1 MPRFAHQGGA
11 GPIASAVTVRT
22 LLRRIVLRSEDPEV
36 MHALRYLECAPEIDG
51 FPPRDLDIRIE
62 SFRGRYRII
71 EDGVAAREE
80 LTPQCV
86 LHYLHQRVY
95 VLSIEDQPQAL
106 LLHAGCLR
114 RGDRRILLIGTEGAG
129 KTTLTLNLMMRGYE
143 IEGDE
148 NVFIDIPGV
157 IARPRA
163 LRVKERAL
171 AQVPEIADR
180 VAAAPF
186 MTDFY
191 GRKIY
196 NLDPRLLGKRWQIRQ
211 GAVDFVLLLR
221 ANHGGASSIRQLGP
235 LAAARE
241 VMAEIAFPATGKG
254 SAVAALSALTSRARA
269 YDLSL
274 GETREAVRLIDRLFG
289 GPGG

>member
-1 MPRFAHQGGA
+1 
-11 GPIASAVTVRT
+11 
-22 LLRRIVLRSEDPEV
+22 

-71 EDGVAAREE
+71 EDGAAAREG

-86 LHYLHQRVY
+86 LQYLHQRLY
-95 VLSIEDQPQAL
+95 VLSIEDRPQAL
-106 LLHAGCLR
+106 VLHAGCLR
-114 RGDRRILLIGTEGAG
+114 RDERRMLLVGTEGAG

-171 AQVPEIADR
+171 AHVPEIADR
-180 VAAAPF
+180 IAAAPF

-196 NLDPRLLGKRWQIRQ
+196 NLDPRLLGKRWQIQQ

-221 ANHGGASSIRQLGP
+221 ANHGGASSIRRLGP

-241 VMAEIAFPATGKG
+241 VMAEVGFPATRKG
-254 SAVAALSALTSRARA
+254 RAVAALSGLTARA
-269 YDLSL
+269 QAFDLSL
-274 GETREAVRLIDRLFG
+274 GETREALRLIDQVFA
-289 GPGG
+289 GPVG